1 MSTTAPTSPTHD
13 SDKQSPAS
21 ARIAS
26 LEELLRAKEM
36 EVQLAATIGQNLL
49 SQVNSSKTR
58 IAELEAQLKHV
69 PQHLPRTDHSTPKA
83 AAAPTPVA
91 SKIPLARSSATRKAQ
106 VTQLTNAPLPPPPG
120 ESPLPTNSARE
131 LQSKRLTSAGTGSQI
146 RKDYAI
152 DPKLAMHIE
161 NSLVLHARSLT
172 VKVNAIESANALLK
186 QKCESMETENDILR
200 AQNEKLIASERTLN
214 EKLWNLEMLNQ
225 QLRNTND
232 SLQKEVNRHLQKIK
246 SYEKELTHVQELS
259 DALRESEK
267 IWKEERQSLV
277 VKLES
282 EAGRNRREISRLT
295 CENSK
300 LEKRI
305 EDMNGSCNGLI
316 QYRAATAPSFKLPL
330 RPHSFITLP
339 DEAQKNSP
347 SDAKVLNVA
356 QDSQIATALSTA
368 LAHAHADNQE
378 LRRENANLV
387 QSSRELE
394 RMLQEANET
403 IDAMRMGCDLSMVVP
418 VAGVGENSMSL
429 HDQLVMFSGDD
440 ILVSQLPPCADN
452 SGQQPL
458 KIVGTQNILQEL
470 EGGEF
475 RPGPST
481 AAEALTL
488 LPLEKNLE
496 KADCACQT
504 EELLRFRKSRSIL
517 QDLSAIYPCGLG
529 ADEMEDPSD
538 TGEADV
544 SFSSF
549 AGSFGTCAN
558 KSSELKMQS
567 DSPVQLSRSSFPEK
581 ISRSP
586 ELTGESSR
594 RPRHKT
600 EFSFDHQANEYVQYD
615 STAIE
620 ALTSTMIGTWVS
632 QAHLFLEVDRTAR
645 SF

>member
-1 MSTTAPTSPTHD
+1 MSTAAPTSPTHD

-58 IAELEAQLKHV
+58 IAELEAQLKHLPQHL

-172 VKVNAIESANALLK
+172 VKVNTIESANALLK

-246 SYEKELTHVQELS
+246 SYEKELTHMQELS

-549 AGSFGTCAN
+549 AGSFGT
-558 KSSELKMQS
+558 
-567 DSPVQLSRSSFPEK
+567 
-581 ISRSP
+581 SP

-620 ALTSTMIGTWVS
+620 ALTSTMIGTWFLKLNRRGSYNIS
-632 QAHLFLEVDRTAR
+632 QIDFSGLIRIREC
-645 SF
+645 